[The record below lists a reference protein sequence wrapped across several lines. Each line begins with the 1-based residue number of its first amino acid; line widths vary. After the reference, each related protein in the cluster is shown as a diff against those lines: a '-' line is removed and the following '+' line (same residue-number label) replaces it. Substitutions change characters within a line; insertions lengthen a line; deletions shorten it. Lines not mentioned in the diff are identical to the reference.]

1 MKKHRKDLL
10 LILLLTLAFLPL
22 QVLAHGGRTDSNGGH
37 VDSDTGEYHYHHGFE
52 AHDHYDMD
60 GDGTPD
66 CPYDFVDRTGHSSGD
81 HIGTG
86 SRTDPITETVPRQ
99 HDDDADKTSLWD
111 VISVLLEYLPGAIA
125 VWLFSSYFFSCIL
138 ALFFDTRQGCSF
150 SAFIGAVIALWF
162 YIWSV
167 ISKFT

>member
-1 MKKHRKDLL
+1 MKKHFKALLLTALLVL
-10 LILLLTLAFLPL
+10 LILPIRAY
-22 QVLAHGGRTDSNGGH
+22 AHAGRTDGNGGH
-37 VDSDTGEYHYHHGFE
+37 TDEDTGEYHYHHGYP

-60 GDGTPD
+60 GDGTID
-66 CPYDFVDRTGHSSGD
+66 CPYDFDDRTDHSSGD

-86 SRTDPITETVPRQ
+86 SRTDSITQTAPQQ

-111 VISVLLEYLPGAIA
+111 VISVLLEYLPGAIGI
-125 VWLFSSYFFSCIL
+125 WLFSSYFFSYIIMW
-138 ALFFDTRQGCSF
+138 FFDTRQGCSF